1 MQLSLGACEI
11 RDLSPRD
18 EPALVKYAN
27 ERRISIQLRDIFPFP
42 YTAADAQA
50 FLERACAEQPRQ
62 AFAIA
67 NSHELIGGIGLH
79 RQDDV
84 YRRSAEIGYWLALPF
99 WGQGIATRAVRALS
113 DWAFANLDLVRLYAG
128 VFETNPASARVL
140 EKAGFTLEARHR
152 QQITKDGRS
161 FDELLYAKLRA

>member
-1 MQLSLGACEI
+1 MQLALGDWEI

-27 ERRISIQLRDIFPFP
+27 ERRVSSQLRDIFPFP
-42 YTAADAQA
+42 YTAADARA
-50 FLERACAEQPRQ
+50 FLERVCAEQPRQ

-67 NSHELIGGIGLH
+67 SPRELIGGIGLH
-79 RQDDV
+79 RCDDV

-99 WGQGIATRAVRALS
+99 WGQGIATRAVRALT
-113 DWAFANLDLVRLYAG
+113 DWAFANFDLVRIFAG

-152 QQITKDGRS
+152 QQITKYGRT
-161 FDELLYAKLRA
+161 FDELLYARLRP